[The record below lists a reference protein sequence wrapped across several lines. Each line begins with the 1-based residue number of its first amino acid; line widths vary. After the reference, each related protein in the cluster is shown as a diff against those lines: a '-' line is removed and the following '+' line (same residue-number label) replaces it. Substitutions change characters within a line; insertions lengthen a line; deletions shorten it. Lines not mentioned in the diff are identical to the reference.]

1 MWTGETTHIRFVW
14 TRFSLKTE
22 IWIHVDRTKDNS
34 SLNRRPSINIY
45 LPCMNDECLP
55 RAIYIWLLVFAYFR
69 FYYSTKRPSAIK
81 FTAKMQVCE

>member
-45 LPCMNDECLP
+45 LPCMNDECLQEP
-55 RAIYIWLLVFAYFR
+55 YIYGSWCLRILDFTIQQNDRA
-69 FYYSTKRPSAIK
+69 
-81 FTAKMQVCE
+81 Q